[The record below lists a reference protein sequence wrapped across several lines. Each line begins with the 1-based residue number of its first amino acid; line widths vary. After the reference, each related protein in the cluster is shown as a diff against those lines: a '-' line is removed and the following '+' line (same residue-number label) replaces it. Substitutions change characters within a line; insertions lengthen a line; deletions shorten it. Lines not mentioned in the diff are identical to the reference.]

1 MLPQNKT
8 VKGFLI
14 ASKSY
19 YWDIVKSHNPDD
31 MIDEIIVGIY
41 NIVEYEKEQKSIIGC
56 SGEFNIR
63 FEKLC
68 HDVVQRIIV
77 YSDAYH
83 VIGNMPELF
92 NNSRI
97 IRKFETTDEYAEYL
111 KSLGYIDLTQY
122 TSDITKY

>member
-63 FEKLC
+63 FENLC
-68 HDVVQRIIV
+68 YDVVQRIVVQRIIV
-77 YSDAYH
+77 YSKTEQPYN
-83 VIGNMPELF
+83 NMT
-92 NNSRI
+92 
-97 IRKFETTDEYAEYL
+97 FERHFIPCI
-111 KSLGYIDLTQY
+111 SH
-122 TSDITKY
+122 